1 MGTSE
6 SVCTLNPAAFSYSCT
21 ATTVQIP
28 DATAGLYEYYELG
41 AYKGFT
47 VKTSTYTFDC
57 VMNEQTLFGKVY
69 CDRTGNKVTVS
80 CGNDSQ
86 TIDTR
91 SFKKSLINS
100 PCSFIFDFYKTGFTL
115 LSANDRASIYST
127 NRFYALP
134 KEVKSDAGDQTEWR
148 LLKRENTDGSSSSK
162 SSGNYDHMEIKER
175 LNV

>member
-1 MGTSE
+1 MGLTE
-6 SVCTLNPAAFSYSCT
+6 SVCTLSPAAFSYSCS
-21 ATTVQIP
+21 ASTVQIP
-28 DATAGLYEYYELG
+28 DAAAGLYENYELG
-41 AYKGFT
+41 AYKSFT
-47 VKTSTYTFDC
+47 VQTSTYTFDC
-57 VMNEQTLFGKVY
+57 VINEQTLFGKVY
-69 CDRTGNKVTVS
+69 CDGTGNKVTVS
-80 CGNDSQ
+80 CGNNSQ

-91 SFKKSLINS
+91 SLKKSFIIS

-134 KEVKSDAGDQTEWR
+134 KEVKSDVSDKTEWK
-148 LLKRENTDGSSSSK
+148 LLKRENSDGSSSSK